1 MNQTKSDKHFETPM
15 MIQYLKLKEEY
26 SDCLLLFRLGD
37 FYELFLEDAK
47 IGSKILGIT
56 LTARSRGKD
65 GRIPMAGVPFH
76 ALDNYLAK
84 LVKAGYKVAIC
95 EQVGEVQKGKALVER
110 EVVRIVTPGTLLDE
124 QNLDAKENNFIVA
137 LALNDN
143 HLNLALADLS
153 TGKFQTKEWTLKENE
168 LESVLK
174 NQLSI
179 INPNEIL
186 LAKENYDNPSL
197 LKILKRNN
205 VENIFCYQEWIKTP
219 DQAETVLKDH
229 FHVKSLNGFGFH
241 VKNNELLIQTAASLL
256 SYLKE
261 TQKSELEHIKKIE
274 LLENNEYLKI
284 DRSSIINLEILGT
297 IRGNKKEGSLIS
309 VIDQTK
315 TPMGSRF
322 LRYSL
327 VHPLKDK
334 KEIEA
339 RLTAVEELIT
349 NDQLTKNISEVL
361 QEITDLERITA
372 KLASGIALPRDLIRL
387 RDSLFL
393 STTIKK
399 LINKN
404 SKNPLL
410 KNIALDISPKIQ
422 KVAEKIEKT
431 IVEEPPVDPKQGK
444 LIKAGVS
451 LKVDQLKSTIQ
462 SSRQWLEELETS
474 ERKRTGISSLKLR
487 FNKVFGFYIEISKS
501 NLDKTPDNY
510 MRKQTLVN
518 AERFIT
524 PELKEHE
531 EIILS
536 NEELSQKLEYEIFLQ
551 LVKEIV
557 AESQAI
563 LSAAKAIAFLDLLLS
578 FSIVAE
584 KYNYQ
589 KPIIKEWGELEI
601 TEGRHPVVENL
612 VKEENFVPND
622 TFLSNKKQQLML
634 ITGPNMAGKSVYIR
648 QVAIITLMAHL
659 GSFVPASEAE
669 IPICDQIFVRSGAS
683 DAISDGY
690 STFMVEMLETA
701 YILNHA
707 TKRSLIIMDEIG
719 RGTSTYDGISL
730 AWAIAEYIVQQECC
744 QAKTL
749 FATHYHELQSLE
761 EIYPEQIINH
771 QMAIDG
777 NRFLYKMI
785 KGASSHSHGL
795 NVAELAGIPKDL
807 IKRAQTILTDLEKDK
822 LQDDKQQLGLWE
834 KETPVSKALDS
845 KEEKVIQTLKK
856 LDIAHLSPV
865 EALVALDKLQ
875 QKIKN

>member
-1 MNQTKSDKHFETPM
+1 MNQTNSKKTFETPM
-15 MIQYLKLKEEY
+15 MIQYLKLKEKY

-56 LTARSRGKD
+56 LTGRSRGKD

-95 EQVGEVQKGKALVER
+95 EQVGEVQKGKALVDR

-124 QNLDAKENNFIVA
+124 QSLEAKENNFIIA
-137 LALNDN
+137 LLIKDHNV
-143 HLNLALADLS
+143 NLSLADLS
-153 TGKFQTKEWTLKENE
+153 TGKFQVKEWRLKNNDLENI
-168 LESVLK
+168 LK

-179 INPNEIL
+179 INPHEVL
-186 LAKENYDNPSL
+186 LEKENYDDPKV
-197 LKILKRNN
+197 LKILKQNN
-205 VENIFCYQEWIKTP
+205 VENIFCYQDWQENSE
-219 DQAETVLKDH
+219 QAIENLKAH
-229 FHVKSLNGFGFH
+229 FHVKSLDGFGFH
-241 VKNNELLIQTAASLL
+241 VKNNENLIKTAASLL
-256 SYLKE
+256 SYLKG

-274 LLENNEYLKI
+274 LLTDDDYLKI
-284 DRSSIINLEILGT
+284 DRSSILNLEILET

-309 VIDQTK
+309 VIDHTS
-315 TPMGSRF
+315 TPMGSRL
-322 LRYSL
+322 LRYAL
-327 VHPLKDK
+327 VHPLKEK
-334 KEIEA
+334 KDIED
-339 RLTAVEELIT
+339 RLDAVEEL
-349 NDQLTKNISEVL
+349 NNQDELAKKLKERLT
-361 QEITDLERITA
+361 EITDLERITA

-393 STTIKK
+393 STNLKR
-399 LINKN
+399 LINKT
-404 SKNPLL
+404 SKNKLIL
-410 KNIALDISPKIQ
+410 NIALEVSPEI
-422 KVAEKIEKT
+422 EKIAKKIDKT
-431 IVEEPPVDPKQGK
+431 IIEEPPVDPKQGK

-451 LKVDQLKSTIQ
+451 LKIDQLKSTIQ
-462 SSRQWLEELETS
+462 ASRDWLEKLEET

-501 NLDKTPDNY
+501 NLDKAPKDY

-524 PELKEHE
+524 PELKKHE

-536 NEELSQKLEYEIFLQ
+536 NEELSQKLEYEIFLN
-551 LVKEIV
+551 LVTEVV
-557 AESQAI
+557 AESKNI
-563 LSAAKAIAFLDLLLS
+563 LATAKAIALLDLLLS
-578 FSIVAE
+578 FSIVSE
-584 KYNYQ
+584 KYDYQ
-589 KPIIKEWGELEI
+589 KPVIKEWGELEI

-622 TFLSNKKQQLML
+622 TFLSNKKQQLIL
-634 ITGPNMAGKSVYIR
+634 VTGPNMAGKSVYIR
-648 QVAIITLMAHL
+648 QVAIITLLAHL
-659 GSFVPASEAE
+659 GSFVPASKAE

-730 AWAIAEYIVQQECC
+730 AWAIAEYIVQQESC

-761 EIYPEQIINH
+761 EIYPEQIVNH

-777 NRFLYKMI
+777 NRFLYKLI

-807 IKRAQTILTDLEKDK
+807 IKRAQIILADLEKDK
-822 LQDDKQQLGLWE
+822 LQDDKKQLELWE
-834 KETPVSKALDS
+834 NKDSVPKALDS
-845 KEEKVIQTLKK
+845 KEEKIIQTLKK
-856 LDIAHLSPV
+856 IDIAHLSPV

-875 QKIKN
+875 NKLKK

>member
-1 MNQTKSDKHFETPM
+1 M
-15 MIQYLKLKEEY
+15 
-26 SDCLLLFRLGD
+26 
-37 FYELFLEDAK
+37 FLEDAH

-95 EQVGEVQKGKALVER
+95 EQVGEVEKGKALVER
-110 EVVRIVTPGTLLDE
+110 EVIRIVTPGTLLDE
-124 QNLDAKENNFIVA
+124 QNLEAKENNFIVA
-137 LALNDN
+137 LSYQEK
-143 HLNLALADLS
+143 NLALSLADLS
-153 TGKFQTKEWTLKENE
+153 TGKFQSKEWSLRKDKHKED
-168 LESVLK
+168 LENLLK
-174 NQLSI
+174 NQLSL
-179 INPNEIL
+179 INPQEL
-186 LAKENYDNPSL
+186 LLNKENYDNPSL
-197 LKILKRNN
+197 LKILKQNN
-205 VENIFCYQEWIKTP
+205 IDNIFCYQSWQDNL
-219 DQAETVLKDH
+219 DQASQILKLH
-229 FHVKSLNGFGFH
+229 FHVKSLEGFGFH
-241 VKNNELLIQTAASLL
+241 VKNNKNSIKTAAALL

-261 TQKSELEHIKKIE
+261 TQKSDLAHIKKIE
-274 LLENNEYLKI
+274 KLGEDKYLKI
-284 DRSSIINLEILGT
+284 DRSSIINLEILET

-309 VIDQTK
+309 VIDQTQ
-315 TPMGSRF
+315 TAMGSRL

-327 VHPLKDK
+327 LHPLKEK
-334 KEIEA
+334 TEIEE
-339 RLTAVEELIT
+339 RLRAVEEL
-349 NDQLTKNISEVL
+349 NNQDDFAKKLKELLT
-361 QEITDLERITA
+361 EITDLERITA

-387 RDSLFL
+387 RDSLFF
-393 STTIKK
+393 SEQIKK
-399 LINKN
+399 LINQKRKN
-404 SKNPLL
+404 QLIKTL
-410 KNIALDISPKIQ
+410 ALEIDPKLFELA
-422 KVAEKIEKT
+422 KKIEKT

-451 LKVDQLKSTIQ
+451 LKIDQLKSTIN
-462 SSRQWLEELETS
+462 SSRDWLTKLEEA

-501 NLDKTPDNY
+501 NLDKAPENY
-510 MRKQTLVN
+510 QRKQTLVN

-536 NEELSQKLEYEIFLQ
+536 NEELSQKLEYQIFLD
-551 LVKEIV
+551 LVAEVV
-557 AESQAI
+557 AESQTI
-563 LSAAKAIAFLDLLLS
+563 LNAAKSIALLDLLLS
-578 FSIVAE
+578 FSIVSE

-622 TFLSNKKQQLML
+622 TFLSNKKQQLIL

-648 QVAIITLMAHL
+648 QVAIITLLAHL
-659 GSFVPASEAE
+659 GSFVPASKAE

-707 TKRSLIIMDEIG
+707 SKRSLIIMDEIG

-730 AWAIAEYIVQQECC
+730 AWAIAEYIVQNENC

-761 EIYPEQIINH
+761 EIYPEKIVNH

-777 NRFLYKMI
+777 NRFLYKLI

-807 IKRAQTILTDLEKDK
+807 IKRAQEILTDLEKDK
-822 LQDDKQQLGLWE
+822 LQDDKEQLQLWE
-834 KETPVSKALDS
+834 EKNSIKKIANS
-845 KEEKVIQTLKK
+845 KEEKIVQKLKK
-856 LDIAHLSPV
+856 IDIAHLSPV
-865 EALVALDKLQ
+865 EALVLLDNLQ
-875 QKIKN
+875 KKAKDS